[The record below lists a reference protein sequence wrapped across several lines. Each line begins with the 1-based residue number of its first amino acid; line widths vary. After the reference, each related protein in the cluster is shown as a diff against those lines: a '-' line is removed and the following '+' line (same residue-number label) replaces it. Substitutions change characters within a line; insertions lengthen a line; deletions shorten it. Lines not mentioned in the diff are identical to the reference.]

1 GGGKPAGLPRR
12 RARQRGEP
20 VSAMELRKC
29 IVLSDSF
36 KGTLSSRE
44 ICRITREVAAERIP
58 GCDFTALPVAD
69 GGEGTADCFLDGCG
83 GEAVSLSV
91 TGPFPGERRTAVY
104 AMLPDRTA
112 VVECASCA
120 GLPLAEGRLD
130 PCRTTTFGVGEQLRH
145 AAEHGARRII
155 LGLGGSATNDG
166 GCGAAAALGVRFLD
180 EQGESFIPTGG
191 TLHRVHRIDPA
202 PARALLAGIPMT
214 VMCDIDNPLFG
225 PQGAAYVFAPQK
237 GADAA
242 AVRLLDEGLRSL
254 DAAMERS
261 LGRSF
266 AYLPGAGAAGGF
278 GAGCAA
284 FFGGQLRS
292 GIETVLDQL
301 RFDERLRGCDLVVT
315 GEGRLDGQSLRGKVV
330 AGVAKRAKRQGVPVA
345 ALVGAVTE
353 ESEPLYE
360 LGVSA
365 VFTINRRP
373 QELRRSGRHAAENY
387 RRSFDDLLRLVLA
400 IGQRG

>member
-1 GGGKPAGLPRR
+1 
-12 RARQRGEP
+12 
-20 VSAMELRKC
+20 MELRKC

-36 KGTLSSRE
+36 KGTLSSLE

-69 GGEGTADCFLDGCG
+69 GGEGTVDCFLDGCG
-83 GEAVSLSV
+83 GKAVSLSV
-91 TGPFPGERRTAVY
+91 TGPFPGERRGAVY
-104 AMLPDRTA
+104 ALLPDGTA

-120 GLPLAEGRLD
+120 GLPLVEGRQD
-130 PCRTTTFGVGEQLRH
+130 PCRTTTYGVGEQLRH

-180 EQGESFIPTGG
+180 EQGEPFVPTGG
-191 TLHRVHRIDPA
+191 TLHRIRSIDAA
-202 PARALLAGIPMT
+202 PARALLGDIPLT

-242 AVRLLDEGLRSL
+242 AVRLLDDGLRAL

-261 LGRSF
+261 LGRSVSR
-266 AYLPGAGAAGGF
+266 LPGAGAAGGF

-284 FFGGQLRS
+284 FFGAELRS

-301 RFDERLRGCDLVVT
+301 RFDQRLQGCDLVIT
-315 GEGRLDGQSLRGKVV
+315 GEGRLDSQSLRGKVI

-345 ALVGAVTE
+345 ALVGSVAE
-353 ESEPLYE
+353 ESGKVYD

-365 VFTINRRP
+365 VFTINRRA
-373 QELRRSGRHAAENY
+373 QDLRRSRRYAAENY
-387 RRSFDDLLRLVLA
+387 RRSFDDLLRLLLA
-400 IGQRG
+400 VGPR